1 MEERALSQTPRRLM
15 TSRALD
21 RNSAANAF
29 GPYKSVIRPERPETL
44 QPTRCRLS
52 ALLRFRRGGH
62 LARSFTAFQEGV
74 ALLDLHFLGTSEL
87 RGCESPYDFSFF
99 LTIFSLPRGLG
110 RGEEA
115 TDGTISG
122 TR

>member
-1 MEERALSQTPRRLM
+1 MQHIGIAAVSAEGAALCYRTICGEGA
-15 TSRALD
+15 AL
-21 RNSAANAF
+21 F
-29 GPYKSVIRPERPETL
+29 GPQAHPQVTL
-44 QPTRCRLS
+44 
-52 ALLRFRRGGH
+52 
-62 LARSFTAFQEGV
+62 GV

>member
-1 MEERALSQTPRRLM
+1 V
-15 TSRALD
+15 
-21 RNSAANAF
+21 AN
-29 GPYKSVIRPERPETL
+29 GS
-44 QPTRCRLS
+44 
-52 ALLRFRRGGH
+52 
-62 LARSFTAFQEGV
+62 GV

-87 RGCESPYDFSFF
+87 RGCESPYDFSSF